1 MPVADQDPV
10 EVSDDAFKEVR
21 LLFLKMSILI
31 CNIRERAM
39 VKVDFRK
46 EQG

>member
-1 MPVADQDPV
+1 MLVADQDPV
-10 EVSDDAFKEVR
+10 EVSGDAFKEAR
-21 LLFLKMSILI
+21 LLFLKMSIFI
-31 CNIRERAM
+31 CNIGEGVM